1 MRTNEEE
8 NRQLAEIMARKLFR
22 AKGPVAVYIPQR
34 GFSAIDSPG
43 QPFFFPEANRAF
55 IEGLKKNLPHR
66 IPVIEKD
73 LHINDP
79 SFARE
84 IAQALLE
91 FLRRP

>member
-8 NRQLAEIMARKLFR
+8 NRKLAETMARKLSR
-22 AKGPVAVYIPQR
+22 AKGPVVVYIPLR

-55 IEGLKKNLPHR
+55 IETLKRNLPSR
-66 IPVIEKD
+66 VPVIEKE

-84 IAQALLE
+84 TAQALLDLLGE
-91 FLRRP
+91 